1 MPDPIPTSAI
11 YAHPCSD
18 RNVKQ
23 EPPSDICNIKRLKGP
38 IYEVILKEFYED
50 GCYTSARYFEY
61 LVAVERDLIEQKH
74 EIYYVHENMDF
85 LLQLV
90 DNVKMAEQVY
100 HLDEG
105 HGVYMMRRILYQTIG
120 IVEKQNFVWLTKQLY
135 NIISKYMLDSTTN
148 YSAKEQSSRFVFKY
162 AKFLMQQGKPEHLR
176 EATLILPTAM
186 DVACSERWKPDTSP
200 ESEKFPTLHAALGTL
215 LAEIY
220 LIKAKEPG
228 ITRKHALKR
237 IQKAIK
243 AIAQVGIKA
252 NKLIAFKAFLV
263 KIDLLMEAD
272 RFEWALK
279 EIILLKESVM
289 KATGAEFLE
298 SKLDV
303 LKKFGTTLYCLDQP
317 IGAIE
322 VFAKALDICKEN
334 EYWQGEGDIL
344 VEIGH
349 AQRRMTGGQVRGRL
363 AFELAKI
370 HFDHQANHAKVLST
384 KYMIAALRSEL
395 IQPEL
400 VNLMKAESFCNFY
413 RLRRWKNLCERFWD
427 EDNQVGYIKQNTL
440 SNMSKYSSQNLY
452 RLYNLVLNT
461 RTSVSKIRASEIEH
475 ITSEVP
481 SSEESVDL
489 ERIVADNLYYNDE
502 DSETDVCI
510 EKSMIPEEEEQA
522 EEFFSADGDLSNS
535 SYIWDIEKGGKT
547 KYLNIVTQARRFS
560 ESMVS
565 RRSTPPSKWVVRD
578 SDPICCLLREE

>member
-23 EPPSDICNIKRLKGP
+23 APSNDLRKSKRLKGP

-61 LVAVERDLIEQKH
+61 LVEVERDLIEQKH
-74 EIYYVHENMDF
+74 EIHYVYEDMDL

-100 HLDEG
+100 HLDKG

-120 IVEKQNFVWLTKQLY
+120 IVEKQNFAWLTKQLY
-135 NIISKYMLDSTTN
+135 TIISKFMLDSTTN

-162 AKFLMQQGKPEHLR
+162 AKFLKQQGKPEHLR
-176 EATLILPTAM
+176 KATLILPTAM

-200 ESEKFPTLHAALGTL
+200 ENEKFPTLHAALGTL

-237 IQKAIK
+237 TQKAIK

-252 NKLIAFKAFLV
+252 NKLMAFKAFLV
-263 KIDLLMEAD
+263 KIELLMEAD
-272 RFEWALK
+272 RFDWALK
-279 EIILLKESVM
+279 EILLLKESVM

-303 LKKFGTTLYCLDQP
+303 LKKLGITLYCLDQP
-317 IGAIE
+317 VGAME

-349 AQRRMTGGQVRGRL
+349 AQRRLVGGEVRGRL
-363 AFELAKI
+363 AFEMAKI
-370 HFDHQANHAKVLST
+370 HFDHQANHAKFMST
-384 KYMIAALRSEL
+384 KYMIAALRSDL
-395 IQPEL
+395 IHPEL

-440 SNMSKYSSQNLY
+440 SNISKYSSQNLY

-461 RTSVSKIRASEIEH
+461 RTSVSKIRASEIEN
-475 ITSEVP
+475 ITPEVP
-481 SSEESVDL
+481 SSEEDVDL
-489 ERIVADNLYYNDE
+489 ERIIADNLYYNE
-502 DSETDVCI
+502 KESVSDVYV
-510 EKSMIPEEEEQA
+510 EKSMIPEEEEQE
-522 EEFFSADGDLSNS
+522 EEFFSADAELSSS
-535 SYIWDIEKGGKT
+535 SYTRDIEKGVRT
-547 KYLNIVTQARRFS
+547 RYINIVTQASRFS

-565 RRSTPPSKWVVRD
+565 RRSTNKWVVRD